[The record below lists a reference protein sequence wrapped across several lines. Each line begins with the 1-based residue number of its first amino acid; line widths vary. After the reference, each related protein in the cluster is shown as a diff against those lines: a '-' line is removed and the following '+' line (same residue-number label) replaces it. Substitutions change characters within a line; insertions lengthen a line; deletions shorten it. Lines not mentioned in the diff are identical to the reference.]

1 MVIFS
6 VLCKHWSN
14 ETWNIEQ
21 FVSDVMARI
30 RSGLMSLWKCPLCT
44 RPTRLVGFY
53 SADSLKQ
60 HSVGRHVLH
69 WDTLL
74 PWFWTSQ
81 SL

>member
-1 MVIFS
+1 
-6 VLCKHWSN
+6 
-14 ETWNIEQ
+14 
-21 FVSDVMARI
+21 
-30 RSGLMSLWKCPLCT
+30 MSLWKCPLCT
-44 RPTRLVGFY
+44 KPTRLVGFY

-81 SL
+81 SLIFLLIDVSLVEKQHILIPIL